1 MMVGID
7 IDNFMNFS
15 SDLEFVQELVREQSV
30 FCLPG
35 KCFNIENYIR
45 IVLTV
50 PREMI
55 IEACNRI
62 KEFCTKHYKTVAIK
76 EQ

>member
-1 MMVGID
+1 MMLEID
-7 IDNFMNFS
+7 IDNFFGIS
-15 SDLEFVQELVREQSV
+15 SDLEFVEALVREQSV

-50 PREMI
+50 PQDMI
-55 IEACNRI
+55 LEACNRI
-62 KEFCTKHYKTVAIK
+62 KEFCLKHYHPCNSVN
-76 EQ
+76 

>member
-1 MMVGID
+1 MLVAIQNE
-7 IDNFMNFS
+7 NFGFP
-15 SDLEFVQELVREQSV
+15 SDLEFVEALVKEQSV

-50 PREMI
+50 PQEMI
-55 IEACNRI
+55 IEACTRI
-62 KEFCTKHYKTVAIK
+62 KEFCHEHYKVSK
-76 EQ
+76 RNSYQ